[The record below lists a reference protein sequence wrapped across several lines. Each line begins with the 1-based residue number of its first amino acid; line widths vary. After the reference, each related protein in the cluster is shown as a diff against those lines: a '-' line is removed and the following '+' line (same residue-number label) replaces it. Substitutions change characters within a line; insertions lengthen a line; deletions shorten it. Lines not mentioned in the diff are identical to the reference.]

1 MVHVDDI
8 FLHCNQ
14 HKTIEIERNIGHVS
28 VNGEM
33 KSHSTQRTHQ
43 LFKSK
48 IYFSKRLPTKIWR
61 NFIVMQCSKMK
72 CKINMKYI
80 YGTSAGIHFLII

>member
-33 KSHSTQRTHQ
+33 KSHSTQRTRQ

-48 IYFSKRLPTKIWR
+48 TYLSKRLHTKIWR
-61 NFIVMQCSKMK
+61 NFIVMRCSKMK
-72 CKINMKYI
+72 YEINMKYI
-80 YGTSAGIHFLII
+80 YMIL

>member
-48 IYFSKRLPTKIWR
+48 TYLSKRLPTKIWR
-61 NFIVMQCSKMK
+61 NFIVMQFSTMK
-72 CKINMKYI
+72 YKINAKYLYMI
-80 YGTSAGIHFLII
+80 L

>member
-14 HKTIEIERNIGHVS
+14 HKTIEIERTIGHVS

-33 KSHSTQRTHQ
+33 ESHSTQQTHQ
-43 LFKSK
+43 LFKFK
-48 IYFSKRLPTKIWR
+48 NI
-61 NFIVMQCSKMK
+61 
-72 CKINMKYI
+72 
-80 YGTSAGIHFLII
+80 

>member
-28 VNGEM
+28 VNEEM
-33 KSHSTQRTHQ
+33 ESHSTQRTHQ
-43 LFKSK
+43 LFKLK
-48 IYFSKRLPTKIWR
+48 RYLSKRLPTKIWS
-61 NFIVMQCSKMK
+61 NLIVVQCSTMK

-80 YGTSAGIHFLII
+80 YIIL

>member
-33 KSHSTQRTHQ
+33 KSHSTQRTRQ

-48 IYFSKRLPTKIWR
+48 IYLSKRLPTKIWR
-61 NFIVMQCSKMK
+61 NFIVMQCSTMK
-72 CKINMKYI
+72 YKISMKYI
-80 YGTSAGIHFLII
+80 YMIL